1 MLIMKQRTLA
11 FGMFSFLATDLLRP
25 LVLLQDAC
33 LDELVDE
40 LLHGVEGGEETLWK
54 HDEARVG

>member
-1 MLIMKQRTLA
+1 
-11 FGMFSFLATDLLRP
+11 MFSFLATDLLRP